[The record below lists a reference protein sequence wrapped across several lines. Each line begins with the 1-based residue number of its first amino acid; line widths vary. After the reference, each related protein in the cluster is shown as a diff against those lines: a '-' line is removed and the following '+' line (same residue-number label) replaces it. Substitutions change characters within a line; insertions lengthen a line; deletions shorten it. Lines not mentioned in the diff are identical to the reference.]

1 MRLHRRPVTEALG
14 SSGSPR
20 GGSTVER
27 LWAQAEPLW
36 VAALA
41 LLIILPGYQF
51 GARIIQALGRGGQQ
65 ETVEWLTYLSVL
77 VGVPVGVFVI
87 VRLLPRISPRA
98 QSIVKVLLLLF
109 VLAECVFYLGR
120 SQLRVLGIAAALSL
134 VTVALVGRTDH
145 PSDAESPAQWD
156 PLSWITLTFVGI
168 VGWMGAAALVA
179 WTDATSWFLASPG
192 SVVVVVL
199 AFAISVLAIRATF
212 RTADRPERRSGAV
225 RLLTLLCLVALL
237 ALSFRTN
244 PVLDLYHWEAYVGPM
259 QALRQGAWLL
269 WDAPAQYGVLP
280 ILLPTLLPGNAW
292 QSFYLFQALC
302 NAAVAFLMFRA
313 LGGSTSS
320 VARIVL
326 ATALTATTLF
336 FRPRE
341 GPLLLAGQMTP
352 SGGPVRFIWPFVML
366 AFVCSYYRKV
376 SNGDADAE
384 RAASRFEDAGNLIWL
399 ASVCWSIESA
409 IYCSGVWFPAYLLS
423 LIGWSSRVRR
433 GGGSWSDVAR
443 RVLRSIAMPVGALL
457 LIVAAVTVL
466 YRASLG
472 HSPDWTSYFEY
483 ALLYSGGFRALAIDP
498 SGSIWFLL
506 IVFLAISTA
515 AVVYISRDP
524 LHPRVMVLAGA
535 WGGIWA
541 LSSYYVSRSHPA
553 NLLSIATFL
562 VFAAGLTLRVVAGQ
576 RPEAWHGLL
585 RVAILPLFVIPVA
598 LTFGHPQFMSHIATP
613 QLSYGSFTEQIPLME
628 PSLNDLLLEAGARPS
643 DPVVRIGDGRLMLP
657 AWRPRDAH
665 GPRAVSPY
673 SWLPKQY
680 EIIGTLPPERRRK
693 YIARLAEHLRLSG
706 WLVHSKTGGIRDF
719 NEQLADIQRTH
730 SETRRFENSEWI
742 VSWYQVKQ

>member
-1 MRLHRRPVTEALG
+1 MTETLAP
-14 SSGSPR
+14 SDSPR
-20 GGSTVER
+20 SGSTVER

-77 VGVPVGVFVI
+77 VGVPIGVFVI
-87 VRLLPRISPRA
+87 ARLLARISPHA
-98 QSIVKVLLLLF
+98 QSVVKIILLLF

-120 SQLRVLGIAAALSL
+120 SQLRVIGVAALLSL
-134 VTVALVGRTDH
+134 ITVALVGRTDD
-145 PSDAESPAQWD
+145 PREAEYSSHWD
-156 PLSWITLTFVGI
+156 PLSWIPLTFVGM
-168 VGWMGAAALVA
+168 VAWTGAATLVS

-192 SVVVVVL
+192 SVVVFVL
-199 AFAISVLAIRATF
+199 AFAVSVLAMRATF
-212 RTADRPERRSGAV
+212 RTSDQTARRSGAV
-225 RLLTLLCLVALL
+225 RLLTLLAIVVLVV
-237 ALSFRTN
+237 LSFRTN

-280 ILLPTLLPGNAW
+280 IVIPVLFPGNAW

-326 ATALTATTLF
+326 ATTLTATTLF

-341 GPLLLAGQMTP
+341 GPVLLAAQMTP

-366 AFVCSYYRKV
+366 AFVYSHYRKV
-376 SNGDADAE
+376 STSEAEAE
-384 RAASRFEDAGNLIWL
+384 RGGSRFEIVGNLIWL
-399 ASVCWSIESA
+399 ASVCWSVEAA
-409 IYCSGVWFPAYLLS
+409 IYCSAVWFPAYLLF
-423 LIGWSSRVRR
+423 LIQRSAGVRS
-433 GGGSWSDVAR
+433 GGGSSSEVVR
-443 RVLRSIAMPVGALL
+443 LVLRSLALPVGALVL
-457 LIVAAVTVL
+457 LIAMVSIFYRVA
-466 YRASLG
+466 LG
-472 HSPDWTSYFEY
+472 HPPDWTSYFEY

-498 SGSIWFLL
+498 SGSVWFLL

-515 AVVYISRDP
+515 MVIYIVRDP
-524 LHPRVMVLAGA
+524 LHPRVMVFAAA
-535 WGGIWA
+535 WGGTWA
-541 LSSYYVSRSHPA
+541 LSSYFVSRSHPA

-562 VFAAGLTLRVVAGQ
+562 VFAAAVTLRVVAAE
-576 RPEAWHGLL
+576 RPEGWHGLL

-598 LTFGHPQFMSHIATP
+598 LTLGHPQFMSHITTP

-628 PSLNDLLLEAGARPS
+628 PSLNELLLEAGAKPS

-657 AWRPRDAH
+657 AWRPRD
-665 GPRAVSPY
+665 PRGARLVSPY

-680 EIIGTLPPERRRK
+680 EIIGTLPPDRRK
-693 YIARLAEHLRLSG
+693 KYIDRLAEHLRLSG
-706 WLVHSKTGGIRDF
+706 WLVHSKTGGIRDI
-719 NEQLADIQRTH
+719 NEQLADIHRTH
-730 SETRRFENSEWI
+730 AETKRFENGEWI
-742 VSWYQVKQ
+742 VSWYQLKQ